1 LTPRT
6 TDRSL
11 YREVTRAA
19 LLGLAVNFVLGGVKL
34 VGGLVS
40 GSVALVSD
48 AINSLG
54 DVFTS
59 VIVLVGLRVA
69 QQPPDAEH
77 PYGHTR
83 AETIAASN
91 VALLIV
97 ISALLIGWHAIG
109 QFGEPKSP
117 PPLWTLWIAG
127 ANVLIKE
134 FLYRYKTRVGRR
146 TGSRAIIANAWDHR
160 TDALS
165 SLAVFVGLLVIR
177 VGGPEY
183 SWADGAAALLVV
195 AAIVWAGAEL
205 FRSSASEMMDRQAS
219 KGLVNELRQTASAVA
234 GVKGVEKLWARKSG
248 LEYFA
253 DIHIEVDPNISV
265 AEGHR
270 IGHAVKDRLLE
281 QFSALRDVLV
291 HLEPFSHGFDRR
303 S

>member
-6 TDRSL
+6 PDRSP

-54 DVFTS
+54 DVVTS

-91 VALLIV
+91 VALLII
-97 ISALLIGWHAIG
+97 ISALFIGWQVMG
-109 QFGEPKSP
+109 QFREPKSP

-127 ANVLIKE
+127 ANVVIKE
-134 FLYRYKTRVGRR
+134 FLYRYKTRVGER
-146 TGSRAIIANAWDHR
+146 TGSQAIIAHAWDHR
-160 TDALS
+160 ADALS
-165 SLAVFVGLLVIR
+165 SLAVFSGLLAVR
-177 VGGPEY
+177 VGGPAY
-183 SWADGAAALLVV
+183 AWADGAAALLVV
-195 AAIVWAGAEL
+195 AAIVWAGVEL

-291 HLEPFSHGFDRR
+291 HLEPFSKGCDRR
-303 S
+303 P